1 MSEKK
6 MTDEELAK
14 ISGAG
19 DEKTSQPKTPPPG
32 LPGGGGGGGED
43 DGEISTDAPG
53 GDIQDFQKT

>member
-19 DEKTSQPKTPPPG
+19 EKSAEKPDDPNLPPG
-32 LPGGGGGGGED
+32 GGGSGGGGGEVD
-43 DGEISTDAPG
+43 TDAPG

>member
-19 DEKTSQPKTPPPG
+19 EKGSLKPSTPTLPSTGGSGGGPDDTHDEDN
-32 LPGGGGGGGED
+32 PGGE
-43 DGEISTDAPG
+43 
-53 GDIQDFQKT
+53 IQDFERT

>member
-19 DEKTSQPKTPPPG
+19 EKATAKPSDPNLPPA
-32 LPGGGGGGGED
+32 GGGGGGD
-43 DGEISTDAPG
+43 DGEVSTDAPG
-53 GDIQDFQKT
+53 GEIQDFQRT